1 MKEAELR
8 NQNEGLFGSTGVVG
22 AAQELRLPHMGLE
35 TPEIPSGSDHLLGAS
50 PSDGQGIF
58 HRVGDKWLSVE

>member
-8 NQNEGLFGSTGVVG
+8 NQNEGLFCSTGGVG
-22 AAQELRLPHMGLE
+22 AAQELRLGLE
-35 TPEIPSGSDHLLGAS
+35 TPEIPSGSNRLLGAS
-50 PSDGQGIF
+50 PPDGQGIF